1 LFWEKFNSFENNIIL
16 YINSRSACVCLSD
29 TTFCT
34 GNLRGRFCNP
44 SLCPFVRLSV
54 RLFVRHSLRGNRTR
68 TGTAT
73 AEMERKCG
81 TGSSTWGWAW
91 CILGGAWGVFF
102 LSEFFDFFCSF
113 LYSTLIKKTNLG
125 YLARFSFFLNSLISF
140 HKFLCSILIITGKK
154 KLKHEPGLKKTGDF
168 RVSEGHGHPRGL
180 HSGLRPRAPTS

>member
-1 LFWEKFNSFENNIIL
+1 MRAS
-16 YINSRSACVCLSD
+16 VCLTQHSAPVICEAD
-29 TTFCT
+29 SATPLCV
-34 GNLRGRFCNP
+34 RSSVCP
-44 SLCPFVRLSV
+44 SVCSSVCPT
-54 RLFVRHSLRGNRTR
+54 RHSLRGNRTR